1 MEQSITEKNLK
12 GTVKDSVFR
21 NLFGQ
26 RKYALQLYQA
36 IHPEDTDVTE
46 DDISD
51 VTIDN
56 ILTDQQY
63 NDLGMTVRGKLLVL
77 LEAQATWTMNIII
90 RILLYLAFTWNRI
103 IEETHQNWYGSKRL
117 NLPKPEFYVVYTGNR
132 KERPKWIHLS
142 NEFLEGNTD
151 FLEMNVRMLYG
162 DNKGDII
169 GQYVDFTSVYQSQVN
184 LYGRTRK
191 AILETIRI
199 CRDKDILKDY
209 LTSREKEVIDI
220 MMSLFDQEKALEQ
233 YLEQYGNDKKEEGR
247 LEGHLK
253 GILEGRL
260 EGEMKKAK
268 ETAMKMKEK
277 GYSDDAI
284 ADILNIELNTVQYWI
299 SDTNA
304 VMPQ

>member
-77 LEAQATWTMNIII
+77 LEAQATWTMNIIV

-103 IEETHQNWYGSKRL
+103 IEETHQNRYGSKKL

-132 KERPKWIHLS
+132 KERPKWVHLS

-233 YLEQYGNDKKEEGR
+233 YLEQYGNDKREEG
-247 LEGHLK
+247 L
-253 GILEGRL
+253 LEGRL

>member
-1 MEQSITEKNLK
+1 
-12 GTVKDSVFR
+12 
-21 NLFGQ
+21 
-26 RKYALQLYQA
+26 
-36 IHPEDTDVTE
+36 
-46 DDISD
+46 
-51 VTIDN
+51 
-56 ILTDQQY
+56 
-63 NDLGMTVRGKLLVL
+63 
-77 LEAQATWTMNIII
+77 
-90 RILLYLAFTWNRI
+90 
-103 IEETHQNWYGSKRL
+103 
-117 NLPKPEFYVVYTGNR
+117 
-132 KERPKWIHLS
+132 
-142 NEFLEGNTD
+142 
-151 FLEMNVRMLYG
+151 
-162 DNKGDII
+162 
-169 GQYVDFTSVYQSQVN
+169 
-184 LYGRTRK
+184 
-191 AILETIRI
+191 
-199 CRDKDILKDY
+199 
-209 LTSREKEVIDI
+209 